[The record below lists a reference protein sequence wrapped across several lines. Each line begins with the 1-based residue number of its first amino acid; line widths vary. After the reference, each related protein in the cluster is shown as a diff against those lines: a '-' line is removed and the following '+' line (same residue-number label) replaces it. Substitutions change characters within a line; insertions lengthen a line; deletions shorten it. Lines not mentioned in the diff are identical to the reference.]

1 MANLGRMRSITE
13 HLAAALALAVPGAPV
28 TVPTDRALGLV
39 LATPPVAQ
47 LPVPPFSNSAV
58 DGFLVRDADLN
69 GPGPWSLRVAGDVP
83 AGAAAVD
90 VTPGHAVRIM
100 TGAPVGEDHTGL
112 RVIPVEDTDI
122 EPGPG
127 PLPASVTVGSRRE
140 DRAHIRRV
148 GENTAVGDAIM
159 PAGTRIDAGAL
170 AALISCGVVDVEVH
184 PRPRVAVLSS
194 GDELVDPGMTPGPGQ
209 LPDSNRPMITAL
221 LTELGVA
228 ATNVHAGDGA
238 DAFRR
243 LLDELC
249 ATHDLVIT
257 TGGVSVG
264 AFDVVREVTG
274 PGDMWFGPVAQRPG
288 APQGLGT
295 RGGAVMM
302 CLPGNPVAAF
312 VSFCVYAPGLLSA
325 LAGAPTSADLWERP
339 HVTATVAEGVTLPAS
354 PERAFLAPVRL
365 TYGRDGVTAAPFNRR
380 STGSH
385 LVGSLAATDGLAVVE
400 AGASRPGPGD
410 PVRVLLRR
418 F

>member
-1 MANLGRMRSITE
+1 MRMRSITE
-13 HLAAALALAVPGAPV
+13 HLAAALALAVPGTPV
-28 TVPTDRALGLV
+28 TVHVDRALGLV
-39 LATPPVAQ
+39 LAAPPVAQ

-58 DGFLVRDADLN
+58 DGFLVRDADLA
-69 GPGPWSLRVAGDVP
+69 GPGPWSLPVAGDVP
-83 AGAAAVD
+83 AGAAARE
-90 VTPGHAVRIM
+90 VTPGHALRIM
-100 TGAPVGEDHTGL
+100 TGAPVGDEHAGV

-122 EPGPG
+122 APGPG
-127 PLPASVTVGSRRE
+127 PLPAVVTVDAVHR
-140 DRAHIRRV
+140 DRNHIRRA
-148 GENTAVGDAIM
+148 GENTAVGEEVM
-159 PAGTRIDAGAL
+159 PIGTRIDAGAL
-170 AALISCGVVDVEVH
+170 AALVSCGIPSVTVH

-194 GDELVDPGMTPGPGQ
+194 GDELVDPGTTPGAGQ

-221 LTELGVA
+221 LAELGVT
-228 ATNVHAGDGA
+228 ATNMHAGD
-238 DAFRR
+238 DTRTFRT

-249 ATHDLVIT
+249 ADHDLVIT

-274 PGDMWFGPVAQRPG
+274 SGDMWFGPVAQRPG

-295 RGGAVMM
+295 RGGAVLM

-312 VSFCVYAPGLLSA
+312 VSFCVYAPGVLAA

-339 HVTATVAEGVTLPAS
+339 HVTARVADGVTLPAS

-385 LVGSLAATDGLAVVE
+385 LVGSLAATDGLAVID
-400 AGASRPGPGD
+400 AGADRPEPGST
-410 PVRVLLRR
+410 VRVLLRR
-418 F
+418 L